1 MNFSLNF
8 LIPILVPVLRTMADQ
23 SINAT
28 SSVRTTMD
36 DELPSSV
43 PLSCTIIREYG
54 VLHLRGALSKQ
65 EQLKLLHQI
74 RGDIITRPAT
84 NPIPANFHIS
94 SGKVG
99 AKQRNE
105 SLHQLGEVLYSR
117 FANAVAA
124 QLTPGETA
132 SEPSLSRIAKVHSGE
147 QPVNVDHI
155 SGVCYLA
162 NSVLDNHQDG
172 PLPLY
177 TMSVALGNAC
187 DFVVGAKLVGRP
199 GKAWKNLRC
208 GEPVTLRMESGDAVF
223 FDGGS
228 VPHAVPKVHKD
239 TAPDYWRRMAEKGFG
254 GARVS
259 VLFREPDGWNAK

>member
-147 QPVNVDHI
+147 
-155 SGVCYLA
+155 
-162 NSVLDNHQDG
+162 
-172 PLPLY
+172 
-177 TMSVALGNAC
+177 
-187 DFVVGAKLVGRP
+187 
-199 GKAWKNLRC
+199 
-208 GEPVTLRMESGDAVF
+208 
-223 FDGGS
+223 
-228 VPHAVPKVHKD
+228 
-239 TAPDYWRRMAEKGFG
+239 
-254 GARVS
+254 
-259 VLFREPDGWNAK
+259 